1 MQQNVLHWSYFGFLF
16 TAPYY
21 LVGLLLCLLG
31 CSVLCRYRKWWA
43 YVLGVVLLA
52 LSTGTY
58 QAFIPTALCVM
69 LLHFLRKLTLAEN
82 WGWKDL
88 VKDILWYVS
97 ACLAFLAL
105 YSLMSKLCLAVTHET
120 MTSYK
125 GLDDPFAGGIGMF
138 VQRIK
143 LAYYLF
149 LIPRGSTRS
158 AYMFPYR
165 LHTLYYIFLV
175 VLCVAALLYLE
186 QLWKRSRVRAL
197 SGLLALGVLPMALNF
212 AHVMLP
218 IHMEQDDIDY
228 LCVAAHKGLYA
239 PMGTGLL
246 LCNHPVT
253 PLLHGGTGSLSK
265 LQTMPDMLP
274 DRLESGTHNMP
285 GIAGLLE
292 GIRYVQRTGV
302 ETIAA
307 HERRLT
313 AQAVELLRHTEGIRL
328 FWCEGFRHQTGVLS
342 FVVEGMDCEELG
354 EAMAR
359 QGVALRAGLHCAPL
373 AHRTVGTLKTGT
385 VRFSPSA
392 FNTSAQVVQFAQI
405 LQNTLRK
412 M

>member
-1 MQQNVLHWSYFGFLF
+1 MIYLDSGATTLEKPPAVARAMAQAVGEMSSPGRGNYPASQKAARTAYDCREAAAELFHVPAPEQVIFTCNATHGLNIAIRTLVRPGCRVAVSGYEHNAVTRVLHSIPGVEIMVADAPLFRPEQTLEGFHTALRRGVDAVICNHVSTVFGCVQ
-16 TAPYY
+16 P
-21 LVGLLLCLLG
+21 VGEMAALCAEAG
-31 CSVLCRYRKWWA
+31 VPFVLDASQSAGILPVRMDELHA
-43 YVLGVVLLA
+43 
-52 LSTGTY
+52 
-58 QAFIPTALCVM
+58 AFIAMP
-69 LLHFLRKLTLAEN
+69 
-82 WGWKDL
+82 G
-88 VKDILWYVS
+88 
-97 ACLAFLAL
+97 
-105 YSLMSKLCLAVTHET
+105 
-120 MTSYK
+120 
-125 GLDDPFAGGIGMF
+125 
-138 VQRIK
+138 
-143 LAYYLF
+143 
-149 LIPRGSTRS
+149 
-158 AYMFPYR
+158 
-165 LHTLYYIFLV
+165 
-175 VLCVAALLYLE
+175 
-186 QLWKRSRVRAL
+186 
-197 SGLLALGVLPMALNF
+197 
-212 AHVMLP
+212 
-218 IHMEQDDIDY
+218 
-228 LCVAAHKGLYA
+228 HKGLYG
-239 PMGTGLL
+239 PQGTGLL

-253 PLLHGGTGSLSK
+253 PLLHG
-265 LQTMPDMLP
+265 
-274 DRLESGTHNMP
+274 GTHNMP

-313 AQAVELLRHTEGIRL
+313 AQAVELLRYTEGIRL